1 MAGQQAISE
10 LPGLQMKIKW
20 IYGSEDHPPLTGQ
33 MLPNQRNAATH
44 RINGIQFCI
53 EENQYVYTSRGA
65 IPAKEVKDGTPMLLG
80 EASGVHSFQDEVYE
94 LRIGRNIRIR
104 LNGEHPI
111 MVKKRRDNKAWSP
124 SVPGWMKV
132 KDIYENRP
140 KSANPWYAKANFAD
154 CCSGGFETISVG
166 RPFAKLLGY
175 LMSDGS
181 FSEKQSVKFTNTN
194 AEFLREV
201 AELGM
206 EVQFMFGFSVKNY
219 HKGNGSDLLFTVP
232 HGQNRSPLKDMLR
245 GLGIID
251 RSTFGMIQRLQRDE
265 LEEFIKGYFNGDGS
279 LTITKVTPIINFAV
293 GIHERQ
299 AFELQ
304 FMLWRLGISSTI
316 VKSYFPNLG
325 HKHPQYFVTT
335 ANYDDSR
342 RMLGVLEDKKYP
354 EKFAKAWDM
363 IAHAG
368 LSVDRVRHQTDEEGI
383 WLPISKVKKV
393 GMGTV
398 VGFETTNHLII
409 CQEGLLTHNSG
420 KSALGE
426 NIMYNYVRN
435 GSTAYD
441 FYAANDNE
449 SLVALNSP
457 YKDAVW
463 LVHDDS
469 INLNCNYNTI
479 KASDLFP
486 QKGPGQRIYITNK
499 RFYKTE
505 SQQFGQLLRFTKR
518 AQERDDFNRID
529 LMFIREAQKYISS
542 QTKSNQARNK
552 KEAGENFTDF
562 NEGMVHHGFAII
574 LDAQRQMEISKS
586 VRELT
591 KFWYLK
597 NMGRMEI
604 PSEIH
609 WIYSDNTVDFDL
621 NSLRHLE
628 PDQFLILTDHN
639 SIGLG
644 TFEMPDWHIHR
655 GSGLL
660 HSLGIH
666 PVDKDTGREINV
678 EEEEEAEGLDHSKKA
693 NSPESVTQG
702 RSTINFS
709 LTAQQRTDGRKVT
722 TPEQD
727 MAIMSWYKEG
737 IGPMKIYEKLVEQ
750 GWAGSL
756 NTVAGRLRTVRAK
769 LAAEKAQTPEPS

>member
-1 MAGQQAISE
+1 MPGQQAISE

-33 MLPNQRNAATH
+33 MLPDQRNAATH
-44 RINGIQFCI
+44 RINGIQF
-53 EENQYVYTSRGA
+53 
-65 IPAKEVKDGTPMLLG
+65 
-80 EASGVHSFQDEVYE
+80 
-94 LRIGRNIRIR
+94 
-104 LNGEHPI
+104 
-111 MVKKRRDNKAWSP
+111 
-124 SVPGWMKV
+124 
-132 KDIYENRP
+132 
-140 KSANPWYAKANFAD
+140 
-154 CCSGGFETISVG
+154 
-166 RPFAKLLGY
+166 
-175 LMSDGS
+175 
-181 FSEKQSVKFTNTN
+181 
-194 AEFLREV
+194 
-201 AELGM
+201 
-206 EVQFMFGFSVKNY
+206 
-219 HKGNGSDLLFTVP
+219 
-232 HGQNRSPLKDMLR
+232 
-245 GLGIID
+245 
-251 RSTFGMIQRLQRDE
+251 
-265 LEEFIKGYFNGDGS
+265 
-279 LTITKVTPIINFAV
+279 
-293 GIHERQ
+293 
-299 AFELQ
+299 
-304 FMLWRLGISSTI
+304 
-316 VKSYFPNLG
+316 
-325 HKHPQYFVTT
+325 
-335 ANYDDSR
+335 
-342 RMLGVLEDKKYP
+342 
-354 EKFAKAWDM
+354 
-363 IAHAG
+363 
-368 LSVDRVRHQTDEEGI
+368 
-383 WLPISKVKKV
+383 
-393 GMGTV
+393 
-398 VGFETTNHLII
+398 
-409 CQEGLLTHNSG
+409 SG

-486 QKGPGQRIYITNK
+486 QKSPGQRIYITNK

-693 NSPESVTQG
+693 NAPNNGPESVTQG
-702 RSTINFS
+702 RSTIDFS

-727 MAIMSWYKEG
+727 MTIMKLYQEG
-737 IGPMKIYEKLVEQ
+737 VGPSKIFGKLVEQ
-750 GWAGSL
+750 GWSGSL
-756 NTVAGRLRTVRAK
+756 GTVVNRLRNVRAK
-769 LAAEKAQTPEPS
+769 LAAEKAQSDAGA